1 MTEQHITRNIIFR
14 VLEDRSFV
22 LALVIIV
29 PYLII
34 SALIV
39 FYLRDI
45 QMFREVSLVF
55 VGWVGSVIGYFF
67 GSRQVDRLT
76 EKIDGLV
83 RISEERVKELEEERK
98 KVADERLI
106 VEKSKT
112 KMYEI
117 MRQYEKELESA
128 KDTIEMLKRKY
139 VE

>member
-1 MTEQHITRNIIFR
+1 
-14 VLEDRSFV
+14 
-22 LALVIIV
+22 
-29 PYLII
+29 
-34 SALIV
+34 
-39 FYLRDI
+39 
-45 QMFREVSLVF
+45 MFREVSLVF

>member
-1 MTEQHITRNIIFR
+1 
-14 VLEDRSFV
+14 
-22 LALVIIV
+22 
-29 PYLII
+29 
-34 SALIV
+34 
-39 FYLRDI
+39 
-45 QMFREVSLVF
+45 MFREVSLVF

-106 VEKSKT
+106 VEKSKN
-112 KMYEI
+112 KNVQEI

>member
-22 LALVIIV
+22 LALVIII
-29 PYLII
+29 PYIII

-98 KVADERLI
+98 KSR
-106 VEKSKT
+106 
-112 KMYEI
+112 
-117 MRQYEKELESA
+117 R
-128 KDTIEMLKRKY
+128 
-139 VE
+139 